1 MNEWPL
7 VTFTLF
13 VQSSVGVT
21 LFSALYFC
29 WLEKEIGNQ
38 RATIA
43 MRPVL
48 LTATILGCLGL
59 LASTLHMGYPW
70 NAFHA
75 LRHISSSWLSRETI
89 FAAVYLG
96 ALCLYTLV
104 ILIKGRMNKTLLAV
118 IGLFGII
125 DIICMA
131 SLYYNTSM
139 LTWMHANTYVMF
151 IGALFSSGAAI
162 ALLITALRVKAFVNG
177 ELAKRIVISALV
189 VIFLAVTLR
198 MVEQPFYLEWM
209 SSVIS
214 TNDVITFP
222 HTPIIAYNET
232 FGLRISAWILSI
244 LGILMMGYSVWKYH
258 NAVFTS
264 GLRMVIVSSAT
275 ILIAE
280 ILNRFAFFIVK

>member
-21 LFSALYFC
+21 IFTALYFC
-29 WLEKEIGNQ
+29 WLEKDIGNQ
-38 RATIA
+38 RATVA
-43 MRPVL
+43 MRPAL
-48 LTATILGCLGL
+48 LTAAILGCLGL

-75 LRHISSSWLSRETI
+75 LRHISSSWLSREII

-104 ILIKGRMNKTLLAV
+104 VLIKGHMNKSLLAV
-118 IGLFGII
+118 IGLLGII
-125 DIICMA
+125 DIFCMA
-131 SLYYNTSM
+131 SLYYNTSI
-139 LTWMHANTYVMF
+139 LTWMHINTYFMF
-151 IGALFSSGAAI
+151 IGALFAAGAVI
-162 ALLITALRVKAFVNG
+162 ALSITAFRIKAFINN
-177 ELAKRIVISALV
+177 ELAKKIVISALGI
-189 VIFLAVTLR
+189 IFLSVTLR
-198 MVEQPFYLEWM
+198 MAVQPSYLEWL
-209 SSVIS
+209 SLVIS
-214 TNDVITFP
+214 TNDAITFP
-222 HTPIIAYNET
+222 HTPIIAYNEI
-232 FGLRISAWILSI
+232 FGLRVSAWIMSI
-244 LGILMMGYSVWKYH
+244 IGILMMGYSVWKYR

-264 GLRMVIVSSAT
+264 GLSMVLASSAI

>member
-1 MNEWPL
+1 MSEWPL

-21 LFSALYFC
+21 IFTALYFC

-38 RATIA
+38 RATVA

-75 LRHISSSWLSRETI
+75 LRHISSSWLSREII

-96 ALCLYTLV
+96 ALCLYTLI
-104 ILIKGRMNKTLLAV
+104 ILIKGHMNRTILAI
-118 IGLFGII
+118 IGLLGII
-125 DIICMA
+125 DIFCMA

-139 LTWMHANTYVMF
+139 LTWMHANTYFMF
-151 IGALFSSGAAI
+151 IGALFTAGAVI
-162 ALLITALRVKAFVNG
+162 ALSITAFGVKAFVND
-177 ELAKRIVISALV
+177 ELAKKVVISALIV
-189 VIFLAVTLR
+189 VFLAVTIR
-198 MVEQPFYLEWM
+198 MAVQPFYLEWM
-209 SSVIS
+209 TAVIS
-214 TNDVITFP
+214 TNDAITFP

-232 FGLRISAWILSI
+232 FGLRISAWLMSV
-244 LGILMMGYSVWKYH
+244 LGILMMGYSVWKYR

-264 GLRMVIVSSAT
+264 GLRMILASSAI